1 MQQSLEREIKAIHAW
16 AKLAPGT
23 KKEVDGDQQHVD
35 YTLVVD
41 GIKLAVVITTKIFT
55 EDFKT
60 RVITARELAIL
71 DNYKTGGVWKFAYIM
86 SVDHDKVHYQEI
98 GQLKASVSGSTIIP
112 DISTFKSIQYE

>member
-1 MQQSLEREIKAIHAW
+1 MQQSLEREIRAIHAW

-41 GIKLAVVITTKIFT
+41 GIKLAVVITTKAN
-55 EDFKT
+55 K
-60 RVITARELAIL
+60 ITARELAIL
-71 DNYKTGGVWKFAYIM
+71 DNYKTGGIWKFAYILHITPTE
-86 SVDHDKVHYQEI
+86 VRYQEI
-98 GQLKASVSGSTIIP
+98 NAVTGSILKGNTIIP